1 MTNAAFTTVPLF
13 DCRLPTPALASLELP
28 FRLGQLAAGPAV
40 AQLEKALEARFFG
53 RHAVAVGDM
62 TNALAMSLRLANV
75 RPGDEVLSLA
85 FNCMSSNAAISMV
98 GGQVIWVDVDPT
110 TASFDVAQARRSI
123 TSRTRA
129 VVVYHVSGYPADLA
143 SIRQLCD
150 EHGLTLIEDANNAFG
165 ANVGDQQV
173 GMIGDF
179 TVFSLYANRQINA
192 VDGGI
197 VLCARKD
204 DAEHA
209 RRLRRF
215 GIDTA
220 RFRDSDGEIDPL
232 LDVPE
237 IGVSSSLDNIRAML
251 ALISMADVD
260 DRITRSRRNAA
271 ILTEQTQNLDL
282 VPIVPVVGAQP
293 VYWTWLIRIADRDT
307 IMRALKARGIQC
319 SKLHYPNHHYSGFNG
334 FALSSEKLPGTDILQ
349 REMLAIPCG
358 WWLDEV
364 EIMQLAAAIK
374 YVVEVGG

>member
-1 MTNAAFTTVPLF
+1 MTKVEPATVPLF
-13 DCRLPTPALASLELP
+13 DCRLPAKALATLEIP

-40 AQLEKALEARFFG
+40 TQLEKAMEARFSG

-62 TNALAMSLRLANV
+62 TNALALSLRLAKV
-75 RPGDEVLSLA
+75 QSGDEVLSLA
-85 FNCMSSNAAISMV
+85 FNCMSSNTAITMV
-98 GGQVIWVDVDPT
+98 GGQVVWVDVDPT
-110 TASFDVAQARRSI
+110 TASFDVEQARRSI

-150 EHGLTLIEDANNAFG
+150 EHGLRLIEDANNAFG
-165 ANVGDQQV
+165 ASVGDLQV
-173 GMIGDF
+173 GMMGDF

-197 VLCARKD
+197 VLCARKE

-220 RFRDSDGEIDPL
+220 HFRDTDGEIDPR

-237 IGVSSSLDNIRAML
+237 IGMSSSLDNIRATL
-251 ALISMADVD
+251 AMTSMADVD
-260 DRITRSRRNAA
+260 DRIARSRRNVA
-271 ILTEQTQNLDL
+271 ILTEQARDLDL
-282 VPIVPVVGAQP
+282 MPIVPVAGAQP
-293 VYWTWLIRIADRDT
+293 VYWTWLIRIANRDT

-319 SKLHYPNHHYSGFNG
+319 SKLHYPNHHYSGFR
-334 FALSSEKLPGTDILQ
+334 LPSEKLPGTDTLQ
-349 REMLAIPCG
+349 RDILAIPCG
-358 WWLDEV
+358 WWLDEN
-364 EIMQLAAAIK
+364 EISQLATTIK
-374 YVVEVGG
+374 YVVKVGG